1 MRVVIQ
7 YKRGTVPHLD
17 GIVAFL
23 SNYGNPQYFM
33 LKQRGG
39 RDRMELLAADIGGTN
54 SRFSLFSYREGT
66 LALRGSIVV
75 SSQVE
80 SFAALLDKLF
90 TCWPVEWVELGRASM
105 LAFAAAGPVRDG
117 RIEMTNA
124 SFAVEEAQCRNFFPD
139 ARVRLM
145 NDFEAQAWACLSPVF
160 AEAECLMPGA
170 CAPERAGVA
179 PAFESGRPVA
189 VVGAGTGLG
198 AAWLMPGG
206 EDSFVLPSEAGH
218 VPFPFDVSDAE
229 EAGFAAFLTERLGAQ
244 PKAGQVLSGSGLAHL
259 HAFFTGSLDDPARFT
274 SALSFTE
281 SDTCR
286 LFSRFYG
293 RFCRMAALSLL
304 PQAVV
309 VTGGVAGRT
318 PALVR
323 HAEFSREFLRA
334 AGSHGEFLRRVP
346 VWLNRHA
353 QSGLWGAACAAAAL
367 AAQGEAR

>member
-1 MRVVIQ
+1 
-7 YKRGTVPHLD
+7 
-17 GIVAFL
+17 
-23 SNYGNPQYFM
+23 
-33 LKQRGG
+33 
-39 RDRMELLAADIGGTN
+39 MELLAADIGGTN
-54 SRFSLFSYREGT
+54 SRFSLFSYHDGK

-90 TCWPVEWVELGRASM
+90 TCWPVEWVELGRARM

-124 SFAVEEAQCRNFFPD
+124 SFAVEEEQCLNFFPD

-160 AEAECLMPGA
+160 AEAECLMPGL
-170 CAPERAGVA
+170 CASAHPAGRSAEA
-179 PAFESGRPVA
+179 PVFEAGKPVA

-206 EDSFVLPSEAGH
+206 EGSFVLPSEAGH
-218 VPFPFDVSDAE
+218 VPFPFDASDAE
-229 EAGFAAFLTERLGAQ
+229 EAGFAAFLAERLGAQ

-259 HAFFTGSLDDPARFT
+259 HAFFSGRFDEPARFT
-274 SALSFTE
+274 SDLSFAQ

-334 AGSHGEFLRRVP
+334 AGSHGAFLSRVP

-367 AAQGEAR
+367 AAQGKAR

>member
-1 MRVVIQ
+1 
-7 YKRGTVPHLD
+7 
-17 GIVAFL
+17 
-23 SNYGNPQYFM
+23 
-33 LKQRGG
+33 
-39 RDRMELLAADIGGTN
+39 MELLAADIGGTN
-54 SRFSLFSYREGT
+54 SRFSLFSCDAGALT
-66 LALRGSIVV
+66 LRGSIVV

-80 SFAALLDKLF
+80 SFSALLDKLF
-90 TCWPVEWVELGRASM
+90 TCWPVEWVELGRASL

-124 SFAVEEAQCRNFFPD
+124 SFAVEEEQCLNFFPE

-160 AEAECLMPGA
+160 GEAECLLNGA
-170 CAPERAGVA
+170 ASASASPAEKPLFHAGQ
-179 PAFESGRPVA
+179 PVA

-206 EDSFVLPSEAGH
+206 EGASPVVLPSEAGH
-218 VPFPFDVSDAE
+218 VPFPFDGADAE
-229 EAGFAAFLTERLGAQ
+229 EAGFAAFLAERVNTL

-259 HAFFTGSLDDPARFT
+259 HAFFTGNEDDPARFT
-274 SALSFTE
+274 SSPAFE
-281 SDTCR
+281 QSDTCR

-293 RFCRMAALSLL
+293 RFCRIAALSLL

-323 HAEFSREFLRA
+323 HEEFAREFVRA
-334 AGSHGEFLRRVP
+334 SGSHGEFLRRVP

-367 AAQGEAR
+367 AAQSEPR